1 MKRVLQVFT
10 QQTRVESKLAIAIN
24 QMIEERRIK
33 CRASKASKVIRKKIE
48 KIWQQG
54 YQEKAIA
61 LTEKF
66 IDWIYENFDE
76 REKL

>member
-1 MKRVLQVFT
+1 
-10 QQTRVESKLAIAIN
+10 
-24 QMIEERRIK
+24 MIEERRIK

-61 LTEKF
+61 LTEKL

>member
-1 MKRVLQVFT
+1 MKLN
-10 QQTRVESKLAIAIN
+10 SKLSRAIYE
-24 QMIEERRIK
+24 MIEERRIK

-61 LTEKF
+61 LTEKL